1 MTSIVDFLQLLL
13 GIAGLWYGS
22 ETLIKGAM
30 SLADRYRLSDAL
42 FGMLVLAIGT
52 DLPELFVAFD
62 ASFRSLAG
70 EDLSGIVI
78 GSAIGSTIGQFA
90 LVFGVAGFIGYE
102 PMNRRFLPRNTF
114 FLVGGILAVGAFS
127 WDGVIIRT
135 EGVVLMF
142 YYALYLYV
150 IITRRVELEDEGEAA
165 SHIDAWK
172 AWLILAAGLLL
183 LLVSAELTV
192 VNAAEFAKGVGL
204 SNIAVSAIVI
214 GMGSSL
220 PELSVSFVALLRKR
234 GGLSVGNLVGSN
246 VLDTLLVPGIAAF
259 ISPLVVPAAV
269 LMVDLPVLL
278 LTTILVLV
286 FLYVTRRGVRAPEA
300 VVLLAVY
307 LVYAGVR
314 LGGPGS

>member
-1 MTSIVDFLQLLL
+1 MSSFVDFLLLVCGL
-13 GIAGLWYGS
+13 AGLWVGS
-22 ETLIKGAM
+22 ETLIRGAM

-90 LVFGVAGFIGYE
+90 LVFGVAGFIGYT
-102 PMNRRFLPRNTF
+102 PMDGKFLPRNTF
-114 FLVGGILAVGAFS
+114 FLLGGIVATYLVSMDGIISRLEGAL
-127 WDGVIIRT
+127 
-135 EGVVLMF
+135 LMV
-142 YYALYLYV
+142 YYAAYLYV
-150 IITRRVELEDEGEAA
+150 LITRRAEVPDEGE
-165 SHIDAWK
+165 HGKHMKAWK
-172 AWLILAAGLLL
+172 AWSILVAGLVVLL
-183 LLVSAELTV
+183 LAAELTV
-192 VNAAEFAKGVGL
+192 VFAAEFAEEVGL

-246 VLDTLLVPGIAAF
+246 VLDTLLVPGVAAA
-259 ISPLVVPAAV
+259 ISPLLVPAAV
-269 LMVDLPVLL
+269 LLVDLPVLFV
-278 LTTILVLV
+278 TTTLVLI
-286 FLYVTRRGVRAPEA
+286 FLYVTGRGIRSPEA
-300 VVLLAVY
+300 AVMLTIY
-307 LVYAGVR
+307 ISYAALR

>member
-1 MTSIVDFLQLLL
+1 MTDFLLLMI
-13 GIAGLWYGS
+13 GMAGLWLGS
-22 ETLIKGAM
+22 EVLIKGAM

-102 PMNRRFLPRNTF
+102 AMNRKFLPRNMF
-114 FLVGGILAVGAFS
+114 FLLGSIVTVFIFA
-127 WDGVIIRT
+127 WDGVIT
-135 EGVVLMF
+135 
-142 YYALYLYV
+142 
-150 IITRRVELEDEGEAA
+150 RVEGIILVLYYLSYLAVLILRRAEIPDEGEET
-165 SHIDAWK
+165 SHMDAWR
-172 AWLILAAGLLL
+172 AWLILAAGLGLL
-183 LLVSAELTV
+183 LIAAELTV
-192 VNAAEFAKGVGL
+192 ASAAAFADNVGL
-204 SNIAVSAIVI
+204 SDIAVSAIVI

-246 VLDTLLVPGIAAF
+246 VLDTLLVPGIAAV
-259 ISPLVVPAAV
+259 ISPVIVPAAI
-269 LMVDLPVLL
+269 LLVDLPVLFV
-278 LTTILVLV
+278 TTFLVLM
-286 FLYVTRRGVRAPEA
+286 FLYVTRRGVQKPEA
-300 VVLLAVY
+300 VILLIIYFA
-307 LVYAGVR
+307 YAAVR